1 MNLKEILGK
10 IKATLGADAPAEI
23 ITLLA
28 DADRQLQ
35 DLTESKRAADRES
48 AERKEKIR
56 ELEGKIAE
64 TEGKLSQVN
73 TPEAKA
79 ELDRLKK
86 VEADHLALLKSQD
99 DAVMAEWA
107 EKSKLLSVDATDKR
121 YAKVQAVKKHFVIPK
136 EGETLNIEQVRENLK
151 TYAHYDDI
159 GHFNVESTDTGG
171 APPKPTD
178 GAPKPGTILGYV
190 QNIKTFQP
198 LM

>member
-10 IKATLGADAPAEI
+10 IKATLGTDAPAEI

-86 VEADHLALLKSQD
+86 VEADHLALLKSQE

-107 EKSKLLSVDATDKR
+107 EKSKLLSVGATDKR
-121 YAKVQAVKKHFVIPK
+121 HAKVQAVISEFVMPK
-136 EGETLNIEQVRENLK
+136 EGETLTIDQVRANLK
-151 TYAHYDDI
+151 AYSILEKTN
-159 GHFNVESTDTGG
+159 HFAVESTDTGG

-190 QNIKTFQP
+190 QNIKTNQ
-198 LM
+198 